1 MRKVIFTLSF
11 FALVFL
17 NFTANSQECSPHNSG
32 ITPLGGPVGG
42 GFDAPDVTP
51 CAVQGTAYTH
61 DIQFTM
67 YSSFDFLGHQTV
79 DAIQFLGVDNL
90 PCGLCWDADQADRK
104 YAANEDG
111 ALRIQGTTTDA
122 AGQYKLAL
130 TLRAWINGG
139 ATPQDIPANLVDQT
153 GIRLFIRV
161 NTAAGACASV
171 DTSANA
177 TNLNSTGA
185 TCAGS
190 NVVEVS
196 DVFSS
201 LQLVPNP
208 MNDIATLSFVSS
220 KNAVYTIRMTDVT
233 GKAVSS
239 NEFEAK
245 IGVNTTTIERN
256 NLPAGVYF
264 LSITDGKNITTR
276 RFSITE

>member
-1 MRKVIFTLSF
+1 MRKVISTLSF
-11 FALVFL
+11 IALVFL
-17 NFTANSQECSPHNSG
+17 NFTASSQVCSSATTG
-32 ITPLGGPVGG
+32 TPLGGPASG
-42 GFDAPDVTP
+42 GFDAPDLTP
-51 CAVQGTAYTH
+51 CVVQGTAYTH

-67 YSSFDFLGHQTV
+67 YSAFDFLGHQNV
-79 DAIQFLGVDNL
+79 DSIQFLGVDNL
-90 PCGLCWDADQADRK
+90 PCGLCWGTDQADKR
-104 YAANEDG
+104 YSASEDG
-111 ALRIQGTTTDA
+111 FLRIQGTTTDA
-122 AGQYKLAL
+122 AGQYKFAL

-161 NTAAGACASV
+161 KTAAGACASV
-171 DTSANA
+171 DTSVNA

-190 NVVEVS
+190 NVIEVS

-201 LQLVPNP
+201 LQFVPNP
-208 MNDIATLSFVSS
+208 MNTNATLSFVSA
-220 KNAVYTIRMTDVT
+220 KNAVYTIRITDVT

-245 IGVNTTTIERN
+245 IGVNSTSVERN

-264 LSITDGKNITTR
+264 LSITDGKNVTTR